1 LNGKDFKWPGLQAH
15 YFFFLKRVIH
25 ALCIG
30 WCTHPFINETIVQS
44 WQFNEHKGSIQKS
57 TSEKVVNVVKDWAN

>member
-44 WQFNEHKGSIQKS
+44 W
-57 TSEKVVNVVKDWAN
+57 